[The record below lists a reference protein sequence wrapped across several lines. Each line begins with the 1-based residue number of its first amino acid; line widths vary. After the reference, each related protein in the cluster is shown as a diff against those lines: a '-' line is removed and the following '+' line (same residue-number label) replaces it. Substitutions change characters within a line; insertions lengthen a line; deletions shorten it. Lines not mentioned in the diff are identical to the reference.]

1 MPIEVDTAEAPAL
14 LRLRLADPVPSVDE
28 IAAIRDGLITA
39 GSLNENTVS
48 LIDVREVTR
57 PVTDAGFL
65 RLARVML
72 GERSPRRRAVLM
84 NPGLHL
90 RLMQLF
96 QSIAPPSAAIAG
108 FLDERVALEWLLN
121 PEGPDAF
128 KK

>member
-1 MPIEVDTAEAPAL
+1 VPIEVDTAEAPAL

-28 IAAIRDGLITA
+28 IAAVREQLMAA
-39 GSLNENTVS
+39 GSLDENTVS
-48 LIDVREVTR
+48 LIDVRDVTR
-57 PVTDAGFL
+57 PITDAGFL
-65 RLARVML
+65 RLAKL
-72 GERSPRRRAVLM
+72 LISERSPRRRAILM

-96 QSIAPPSAAIAG
+96 QSIAPPTSAMAG

-121 PEGPDAF
+121 PEGRAAF